1 MALNSK
7 VPAFLVLRLK
17 AYATTYSINTLLSS
31 KLKKYPSEL
40 TISPKKKKK
49 KKKKTLNSYT
59 NIACPYLNIRTIQ
72 SIDTVIN
79 LESCNS
85 GLKTVG
91 VVKMVTHYPKRSNHK
106 ESASLHVLISL
117 MG

>member
-40 TISPKKKKK
+40 TISPKKKK
-49 KKKKTLNSYT
+49 TVHSYT